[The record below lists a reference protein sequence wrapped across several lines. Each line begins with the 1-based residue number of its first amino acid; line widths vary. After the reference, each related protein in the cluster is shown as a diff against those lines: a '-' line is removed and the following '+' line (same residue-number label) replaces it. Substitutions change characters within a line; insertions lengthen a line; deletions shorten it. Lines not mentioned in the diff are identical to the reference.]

1 MQSITDFTNMN
12 GFRTQDAVLE
22 PKMSTL
28 LGRKKWGVGIKISVW
43 KRERM
48 KKFLWWGRDAGM
60 KTWVWVWGGGGGH
73 GFSASFFEKV
83 GCVCWYMGVFQ
94 KILRLEGVTIFIYFG
109 VSWGVGFFIF
119 DDLPHDYLI

>member
-60 KTWVWVWGGGGGH
+60 KTWVWVCWGRGGLVLALL
-73 GFSASFFEKV
+73 SSKKLVASV
-83 GCVCWYMGVFQ
+83 G
-94 KILRLEGVTIFIYFG
+94 I
-109 VSWGVGFFIF
+109 WGCSKKS
-119 DDLPHDYLI
+119 